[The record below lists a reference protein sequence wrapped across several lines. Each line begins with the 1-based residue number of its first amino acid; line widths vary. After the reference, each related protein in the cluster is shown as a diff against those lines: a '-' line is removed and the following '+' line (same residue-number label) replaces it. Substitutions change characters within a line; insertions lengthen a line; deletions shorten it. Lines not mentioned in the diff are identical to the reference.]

1 MTSHAYVPI
10 PKDLSAIKTKFVMG
24 LTKRQAVR
32 FTAAAATGLPVF
44 FLLRNI
50 IPTSF
55 ASMIMLTIMVPW
67 FLFAMYEKYGMP
79 LEKYLRYIIA
89 VKFQKPKIR
98 TYQTNNLYSVTKR
111 QMLLYKEVQNIV
123 NSE

>member
-1 MTSHAYVPI
+1 
-10 PKDLSAIKTKFVMG
+10 
-24 LTKRQAVR
+24 
-32 FTAAAATGLPVF
+32 
-44 FLLRNI
+44 
-50 IPTSF
+50 
-55 ASMIMLTIMVPW
+55 MVPW

-123 NSE
+123 DSE